1 MHFLFCPTDLYHR
14 EQSGTRSTF
23 VSIETFANSET
34 EVTSCRQYFQ
44 RLQIPPAESLR
55 NALVCCTPNKVKAL
69 SAARTAL
76 LRDRAFC
83 SSQNHRATGMRR
95 LFRLTSAERL
105 RTTHRLRAFSG
116 LLVGTRTGS
125 FSCLFFIFRDRVRR
139 RPGAQASAE
148 RGRLYGCARV
158 PSMIAHLADRTL
170 KKRITRPV

>member
-14 EQSGTRSTF
+14 EQSWTRSTF

-105 RTTHRLRAFSG
+105 RTTHRRRAFSG
-116 LLVGTRTGS
+116 LLVGTRNWLIQLPVLYFPRSGT
-125 FSCLFFIFRDRVRR
+125 
-139 RPGAQASAE
+139 QASRCSSIRRKRAPL
-148 RGRLYGCARV
+148 RLCPCA
-158 PSMIAHLADRTL
+158 
-170 KKRITRPV
+170 